1 MKVRVSLLVVL
12 VALLFSWGAFRQ
24 VAASGKC
31 TGQAYEGHPALVWEC
46 LHMQSVKSD
55 DNVPYP
61 PPSGWNPTPY
71 PEPGDSTQP
80 LPTSAPRPF
89 PTEPPLPTDVP

>member
-24 VAASGKC
+24 VAAAGKC
-31 TGQAYEGHPALVWEC
+31 TGQVYEGHPALVLEC
-46 LHMQSVKSD
+46 LHVQSVKSD

-61 PPSGWNPTPY
+61 PPIPVWEPTPY
-71 PEPGDSTQP
+71 PEPGDPPQP
-80 LPTSAPRPF
+80 LPTSTPRPL
-89 PTEPPLPTDVP
+89 PTEPPEQPPY